1 MPLHHLS
8 PNVPHFGRTIV
19 HHAVLCG
26 NSRALEVLLNCG
38 ADIEFHNQTSQHTDV
53 RPVHLASRLGLATIL
68 GLLIGD
74 GCNVKSRTGPR
85 DTALMICVKYKQE
98 ECLKLLASA
107 GSNFGLC
114 NTFGEST
121 TSIDASVRWTR
132 SFQRTVLDVI
142 QAGKVVKSSNSEL
155 ELNIDEKDENEFS
168 AVMVAAAME
177 CKAQNR
183 PLIGEERKGRGMCST
198 GRADMKARAKWGF
211 CEEAHKE
218 GQRGASYKDVEMVEV
233 AGVLHWGKSSKRN
246 VICRG

>member
-1 MPLHHLS
+1 MLLHHLS

-68 GLLIGD
+68 GLLI
-74 GCNVKSRTGPR
+74 
-85 DTALMICVKYKQE
+85 
-98 ECLKLLASA
+98 
-107 GSNFGLC
+107 
-114 NTFGEST
+114 
-121 TSIDASVRWTR
+121 
-132 SFQRTVLDVI
+132 
-142 QAGKVVKSSNSEL
+142 
-155 ELNIDEKDENEFS
+155 ELNIDEKDENES
-168 AVMVAAAME
+168 
-177 CKAQNR
+177 Q
-183 PLIGEERKGRGMCST
+183 LLWLLLLW
-198 GRADMKARAKWGF
+198 ARAKWGF

-246 VICRG
+246 VIYREAEVGPSCVFRWNRRRKSDVDDAGVFRVVTTKNKEIHFSCSEGLKTANLWVMGIRFLNREAMFGRNVQ